1 MGLIAKQKSTGLL
14 LNILDFMDPRK
25 EIDSRDIECHLCGGA
40 LIIKSGMMRIKHFAH
55 KPSAPCSCDYARHPE
70 SYEHIFFKNL
80 LSRHLGKEF
89 EEYLNAQAQPEYA
102 VHEVRRI
109 ADIAFT
115 FPGGWIV
122 IHEVQL
128 AKITT
133 HDLEARTNDYRDAGY
148 DVVWWIGKNADTE
161 SNRKWLLENFGECFR
176 LDYQLASQSN
186 PSRGKL

>member
-14 LNILDFMDPRK
+14 LNIFDFKEPRK
-25 EIDSRDIECHLCGGA
+25 EIDSKDIECHLCAGD

-55 KPSAPCSCDYARHPE
+55 KPSAPCKSDYARHPE

-80 LSRHLGKEF
+80 LSKHLGEEF
-89 EEYLNAQAQPEYA
+89 EEYMHAHAQPEYI

-148 DVVWWIGKNADTE
+148 DVVWWLGKSADTE

-176 LDYQLASQSN
+176 LDYQMASQSN
-186 PSRGKL
+186 PSRKQL